1 MAGMGGRLTW
11 AVRNYAAH
19 HAETFDEMNA
29 RFVNF
34 FESVED
40 LFELQRGMNNAFSH
54 DLVPS
59 PEVLEKALY
68 ASRRVNDFS
77 TAVRVFEGLKYKV
90 ENDSQYKQY
99 LEVLKPVREELGIEL
114 KEEMFSA

>member
-1 MAGMGGRLTW
+1 M
-11 AVRNYAAH
+11 
-19 HAETFDEMNA
+19 
-29 RFVNF
+29 
-34 FESVED
+34 
-40 LFELQRGMNNAFSH
+40 
-54 DLVPS
+54 
-59 PEVLEKALY
+59 
-68 ASRRVNDFS
+68 NDFS

>member
-1 MAGMGGRLTW
+1 M
-11 AVRNYAAH
+11 
-19 HAETFDEMNA
+19 
-29 RFVNF
+29 
-34 FESVED
+34 
-40 LFELQRGMNNAFSH
+40 
-54 DLVPS
+54 PS